1 VASIWELSIKA
12 AKGKL
17 PYFAQMIARGPG
29 GITAS
34 LAALKLELLPVQMH
48 HALRSVSLPQHHK
61 DPFDR
66 VMIAQALAENLVL
79 ITTDRAFVRYTGLR
93 VLAA

>member
-17 PYFAQMIARGPG
+17 PYFAHMIARGPA

-34 LAALKLELLPVQMH
+34 LTALKLELLPVEIH
-48 HALRSVSLPQHHK
+48 HALASVSLPLHHK

-66 VMIAQALAENLVL
+66 VMIAQALAENMTL
-79 ITTDRAFVRYTGLR
+79 ITSDRLFMRYSGLR